1 MENINQAPKKRINF
15 KKFILVVGIIIVL
28 NLFFNYG
35 VATFYDE
42 PKYDDFCKP
51 ELSSKSYN
59 SEDECKNAGGM
70 WSANQ
75 TLYDK
80 RALIESEPT
89 APLAINQF
97 EPKGWCDVQ
106 YSCRKDF
113 ETANSLYNRNVFIVL
128 IIAGVISIVVGFL
141 VGQSE
146 AVSLGLSFG
155 GILSLIIG
163 SIRYWSDMNDYLRF
177 IILGIA
183 LAVLVYIGIKKFRN
197 E

>member
-1 MENINQAPKKRINF
+1 MLYNAFMRNINF
-15 KKFILVVGIIIVL
+15 KKLILVLGIIIVL

-35 VATFYDE
+35 VVTFYDE

-51 ELSSKSYN
+51 EFSSKVYN
-59 SEDECKNAGGM
+59 SEEECKNTGGM

-75 TLYDK
+75 VFYAEDSSK
-80 RALIESEPT
+80 SVPAPQPVMKDIKEPR
-89 APLAINQF
+89 
-97 EPKGWCDVQ
+97 GWCDVQ

-113 ETANSLYNRNVFIVL
+113 ESARDFYNRNVFIVL
-128 IIAGVISIVVGFL
+128 IIAGVISIVVGFM

-155 GILSLIIG
+155 GLLSLIIG
-163 SIRYWSDMNDYLRF
+163 TIRYWSAMNDYLRF
-177 IILGIA
+177 IILGVA
-183 LAVLVYIGIKKFRN
+183 LIILVYMGIKKFRN